1 LFPQK
6 IDQLELGSEAVLFAG
21 IYFLDESFQ
30 MTSHALAD
38 VPKLNHK

>member
-6 IDQLELGSEAVLFAG
+6 IDQLEFGTEAVLFAG
-21 IYFLDESFQ
+21 VYFLNKSLQ
-30 MTSHALAD
+30 LTGQALAD